1 MSHRGS
7 KAGARTLEDTYGRSP
22 ALRITVTT
30 LGDPE
35 RFASVDDFRSN
46 LTTQAKTRLDSA
58 RPQSARTELLYT
70 LNEPFVPEP
79 GAGGP
84 ARTESAPTLRAIGN
98 PVSALLPLT
107 ENQVAP
113 RSPLRGGRRARG
125 TG

>member
-1 MSHRGS
+1 LSHRGS

-70 LNEPFVPEP
+70 L
-79 GAGGP
+79 
-84 ARTESAPTLRAIGN
+84 
-98 PVSALLPLT
+98 
-107 ENQVAP
+107 
-113 RSPLRGGRRARG
+113 
-125 TG
+125 